1 MNRLQGMWWPFG
13 LLGAGAL
20 LLWGLGYTAQDRT
33 EITLMALLIAA
44 AGGYLVLIERQ
55 KRK

>member
-13 LLGAGAL
+13 LLVAGAL

-33 EITLMALLIAA
+33 EITFMALLIAA
-44 AGGYLVLIERQ
+44 AGGYLILVERQ